1 MIKGYEFFTFAKN
14 LNKIISKSGSK
25 NISGKY
31 SHKPLDYVKQSATH
45 ALKTPSKTVSSKQKQ
60 LVISLVIKWLIKLQN
75 LKKKCLKKA
84 IYKKRQKTIDDLKL
98 I

>member
-1 MIKGYEFFTFAKN
+1 MIKGYEFFIFAKN

-31 SHKPLDYVKQSATH
+31 SHKPLYYVKQSATD